1 MRKKAANLVLMALSS
16 CFCASAQTQHFK
28 YKAAIDSVGQSGYYN
43 ILITP
48 AMNAQLKTDY
58 SDLRIVNKTGKWVPH
73 LLHQAGDEAESYEYV
88 TADLPIV
95 KKVNNTSFSEITVR
109 SPEAE
114 ISGLTL
120 QISNTEAVRTGIL
133 TGSNDSSNWFIIN
146 DSVQILPE
154 RNVQDN
160 LSRCSLSF
168 PPSSYRFY
176 KLYINNKQ
184 KAPFQII
191 RITTSVKKKRQS
203 ELAFTPLTEN
213 PAPAFSQKDSSSF
226 SIIKIT
232 QQQPFHVERIE
243 LHIDA
248 GNYFSRLVDLVVPK
262 KNASSLFDP
271 SLIKQSFTLTN
282 AIARGQYKESFAFD
296 VEAINDSVIYLLV
309 RNEDNLPL
317 KIKQVVTYSKRR
329 FITAY
334 LEKDAEYSL
343 ILNNEAATMPNY
355 DLQGMTAVLK
365 EPTPFLQTGTL
376 QPIAANPF
384 DASKK
389 RFTWLIWL
397 CIISAG
403 AVLSFFTYR
412 LVKEMNNST
421 LNR

>member
-1 MRKKAANLVLMALSS
+1 M
-16 CFCASAQTQHFK
+16 
-28 YKAAIDSVGQSGYYN
+28 AAIDSVQQSGFYN
-43 ILITP
+43 IGITP
-48 AMNAQLKTDY
+48 AMNAHLKMDY

-73 LLHQAGDEAESYEYV
+73 LLQQDGDEAESYENV
-88 TADLPIV
+88 TLDLPIV
-95 KKVNNTSFSEITVR
+95 KKLHNTDYSEITVR
-109 SPEAE
+109 SSEAE

-146 DSVQILPE
+146 DSVQIVPE
-154 RNVQDN
+154 RNVQDK
-160 LSRCSLSF
+160 LSHCSVSF

-191 RITTSVKKKRQS
+191 RIATSVRKKRKT

-232 QQQPFHVERIE
+232 QQQPFHVEKIE

-248 GNYFSRLVDLVVPK
+248 GNYFSRQVDLVVPK
-262 KNASSLFDP
+262 NKAMSLFDRG
-271 SLIKQSFTLTN
+271 LIKQSFTLTN
-282 AIARGQYKESFAFD
+282 AIARGQYTESFAFD
-296 VEAINDSVIYLLV
+296 VETINDSVFYLLV
-309 RNEDNLPL
+309 SNEDNLPL
-317 KIKQVVTYSKRR
+317 KIKQVITYSKRR

-334 LEKDAEYSL
+334 LEKGAAYSL

-355 DLQGMTAVLK
+355 DLQGMTAILK
-365 EPTPFLQTGTL
+365 EPIPYLQTGQL
-376 QPIAANPF
+376 QLIAENPF

-403 AVLSFFTYR
+403 AILSFFTYR

-421 LNR
+421 LNH